1 MPLKT
6 RIHAKIDAEL
16 IGAPDIGTS
25 YWKNN
30 ASAVVSTLD
39 DGTATGLAN
48 RVFADTR
55 TIAASANEDIDLAG
69 SLVDPLGGPAVF
81 AKVKA
86 IMIKAAAGNTN
97 NVVVKPA
104 ASNGFLGPFGA
115 ATHTITIP
123 PGGVFLVSAPAAGW
137 AVTGGTV
144 DLINVANSGAG
155 TGVTYDIVVLGT
167 SA

>member
-30 ASAVVSTLD
+30 AAAVVSTLE
-39 DGTATGLAN
+39 DGTTSGKAN
-48 RVFADTR
+48 RVLADTR
-55 TIAASANEDIDLAG
+55 TIAASANEDLDLAG
-69 SLVDPLGGPAVF
+69 TLEDPIGGPAVF

-86 IMIKAAAGNTN
+86 IMIKAASGNTN

-104 ASNGFLGPFGA
+104 TSNGFLGPFGA
-115 ATHTITIP
+115 AAHTISIP
-123 PGGVFLVSAPAAGW
+123 PGGVFLASAPAAGW
-137 AVTGGTV
+137 TVTAGTG

-155 TGVTYDIVVLGT
+155 TSVSYDLFVLGT